1 MATSIKHTIQWYK
14 CKHFLIKGCSTFVPT
29 RWKLEHPVSFETFNF
44 FLLKM
49 KVSRIILVTLF
60 LFSLVVVPTNSKKSK
75 KSKKPKKIDFDLDYG
90 FGSGLT
96 VDDQEQKLVDDEKQN
111 PKTGFDKGHLKQ
123 GFYSESCPT
132 AEKIVA
138 DALVEITKT
147 NPNAIANI
155 IRLQFHDCFVVVSI
169 SKFQQS
175 LSFFNMRILFS
186 SIS

>member
-1 MATSIKHTIQWYK
+1 M
-14 CKHFLIKGCSTFVPT
+14 
-29 RWKLEHPVSFETFNF
+29 
-44 FLLKM
+44 
-49 KVSRIILVTLF
+49 TLF
-60 LFSLVVVPTNSKKSK
+60 LFSLVIVPTNSKKSK
-75 KSKKPKKIDFDLDYG
+75 KFNFDLEYG
-90 FGSGLT
+90 FGSGLN
-96 VDDQEQKLVDDEKQN
+96 VDDQELQPVEDEKLN

-147 NPNAIANI
+147 NPNAIANL

-175 LSFFNMRILFS
+175 LSFFIMRILS
-186 SIS
+186 SLIS